1 MFRLSAKVE
10 ISGEAGS
17 WTFEKITSCE
27 IRSSLSD
34 PADYCRLVLPR
45 KVKWEGFTSN
55 PIRRGDKIKVWL
67 GYDDDLEL
75 AFVGYVMS
83 VSEDFACVLD
93 CMDDFFLWRR
103 TQPVDI
109 CFNVAVSP
117 ARFLQDLGYDSSILE
132 YTSINDV
139 TGYELMEVDAFR
151 NSVYGGA
158 LFLNRLGLFCK
169 FLIDEDSQSSSLA
182 VFDPFENNA
191 AVELPLDSSRNLIDW
206 KLKFTDPA
214 DAKAFVK
221 LGSVESCYLVD
232 SAPVYHEIIL
242 GEDVPGARRLVD
254 KPWGWSEQMLK
265 SAAEYYYKLFTRGGL
280 SGSLLSFGSPLLN
293 ITDAL
298 RISIFD
304 KDFGLYSID
313 SLNISFSSRGFR
325 QSFRLGYKLSD

>member
-10 ISGEAGS
+10 ISGDAGS

-34 PADYCRLVLPR
+34 PADYCRIVLPR

-55 PIRRGDKIKVWL
+55 PLSRGDKIKVWL

-75 AFVGYVMS
+75 AFVGYVMN
-83 VSEDFACVLD
+83 VSEGFQCVLH
-93 CMDDFFLWRR
+93 CMDEFFIWRN

-117 ARFLQDLGYDSSILE
+117 SRFLSDLGFDGTIAE
-132 YTSINDV
+132 FTSVHDV
-139 TGYELMEVDAFR
+139 TGYELMEVDPFR

-158 LFLNRLGLFCK
+158 LFLNRLGVFCK
-169 FLIDEDSQSSSLA
+169 FILDEDSQSSTLA

-191 AVELPLDSSRNLIDW
+191 AVELNLDSSVNLIDW
-206 KLKFTDPA
+206 RLKFTDPA

-221 LGSVESCYLVD
+221 LGSVESCYLVG
-232 SAPVYHEIIL
+232 SAPVYHEVIL
-242 GEDVPGARRLVD
+242 GEDLPGARRIVD

-265 SAAEYYYKLFTRGGL
+265 STAEYYYRMLTRGGL
-280 SGSLLSFGSPLLN
+280 SGSVMAFGSPMIN

-298 RISIFD
+298 RIVIFE

-313 SLNISFSSRGFR
+313 SYKISFSSSGFR